1 LENVGENPELYLSA
15 EQAMEEAKIEHYH
28 TVVKGLLDYFFNNA
42 CAAKTNLSI
51 A

>member
-1 LENVGENPELYLSA
+1 
-15 EQAMEEAKIEHYH
+15 MEEAKIEHYH
-28 TVVKGLLDYFFNNA
+28 TVVKELLDYFFNNA